1 MAYDFLGIVNDINRR
16 SNEVELTTDNF
27 NTVTGYYSAIKDS
40 VNSSINFI
48 NQHEY
53 EWPFNHSEEEETL
66 TENIVRYSTPGDA
79 KTIDWDS
86 FRIAR
91 SATLGN
97 ETVKLKLLSYEEYLD
112 KYVDYEYNSELK
124 GMPRYVFQTPS
135 REYGLVPAPDKAYT
149 IFYEYYRLPVDLV
162 NNTDVPSLPEYFR
175 HVIVDGAMYYLFMFK
190 GDMQAANAL
199 QQKFLMGIKHLRSTF
214 INRTNYVR
222 DTRVHY

>member
-16 SNEVELTTDNF
+16 SNEVELTTANF
-27 NTVTGYYSAIKDS
+27 DTVTGYYSAIKDS
-40 VNSSINFI
+40 V
-48 NQHEY
+48 
-53 EWPFNHSEEEETL
+53 
-66 TENIVRYSTPGDA
+66 
-79 KTIDWDS
+79 
-86 FRIAR
+86 
-91 SATLGN
+91 
-97 ETVKLKLLSYEEYLD
+97 KLKLISYEEYLD
-112 KYVDYEYNSELK
+112 KYADYEYNSELK

-162 NNTDVPSLPEYFR
+162 NSTDVPSLPEYFR

>member
-1 MAYDFLGIVNDINRR
+1 
-16 SNEVELTTDNF
+16 
-27 NTVTGYYSAIKDS
+27 
-40 VNSSINFI
+40 
-48 NQHEY
+48 
-53 EWPFNHSEEEETL
+53 
-66 TENIVRYSTPGDA
+66 
-79 KTIDWDS
+79 
-86 FRIAR
+86 
-91 SATLGN
+91 
-97 ETVKLKLLSYEEYLD
+97 
-112 KYVDYEYNSELK
+112 
-124 GMPRYVFQTPS
+124 MPRYVFQTPS

-162 NNTDVPSLPEYFR
+162 KNTDVPALPEYFR

>member
-16 SNEVELTTDNF
+16 SNEVELTTANF
-27 NTVTGYYSAIKDS
+27 DTVTGYYSAIKDS

-79 KTIDWDS
+79 KTTDWDS

-97 ETVKLKLLSYEEYLD
+97 ETVKLKLISYEEYLD
-112 KYVDYEYNSELK
+112 KYADYEYNSELK

-135 REYGLVPAPDKAYT
+135 REYGLVPTPDKAYT